1 MEGKG
6 SKRDENERVGR
17 KEDGVFV
24 SRGGRVG
31 CEGYEKMWRGKDV
44 KGCERSGN

>member
-1 MEGKG
+1 MEGKD
-6 SKRDENERVGR
+6 SKNDENERMR

-24 SRGGRVG
+24 SRGGREG

-44 KGCERSGN
+44 KGVEIRCR